1 VAATSLTLSGGSYT
15 DLNASAGTQIDQS
28 GALTVSGTTTLT
40 ADGAGVTVLLN
51 GSGNDFNTVSL
62 VDGTGDFGTVSVT
75 DDQNAMTIGGN
86 AATLNAV
93 AATTLTLSGGSYT
106 DLNAS
111 AGTQIDQSG
120 ALTVSGTTTL
130 TATTGSIVLDDV
142 TN

>member
-1 VAATSLTLSGGSYT
+1 LVDGTGDFGTVSVTDDQNAMTIGGNAATLNAVAATTLTLSGGSYT

-93 AATTLTLSGGSYT
+93 AATTLTLSGGNYT

-111 AGTQIDQSG
+111 G
-120 ALTVSGTTTL
+120 
-130 TATTGSIVLDDV
+130 
-142 TN
+142 